1 MARTPRQKLRCK
13 NPIVKSQ
20 AAHHIPNVNV
30 CCSIFILIFSPGE
43 VASVAIRLPLPRF
56 GTALDNQVE
65 THIGRVQ
72 FLLHRRTFKPFG
84 ITRIA
89 HIAIKERAMFSVHL
103 ADGLPDFSD
112 FQADR
117 KG

>member
-1 MARTPRQKLRCK
+1 MMARAPRQKLRCK

-30 CCSIFILIFSPGE
+30 CCSIFILIFSPRE

-65 THIGRVQ
+65 THIRHLQ
-72 FLLHRRTFKPFG
+72 FLLQRRYDSKTFKPFD
-84 ITRIA
+84 ITRMA
-89 HIAIKERAMFSVHL
+89 RIAIKVRAIFSVHL
-103 ADGLPDFSD
+103 V
-112 FQADR
+112 
-117 KG
+117 